1 MKSHQLYSILKS
13 KSQNSILIRMIFS
26 YFISYSFF
34 PFLYDTLLSGWP
46 LTSCYTTV
54 PGRTWSMSSSSSTTI
69 NTFALIFSLIRI
81 QFAPSSYSHQV
92 TDHRHQLDSK
102 LASLLRMVV
111 EDTTRTKQGLDSLYR
126 RLVTLLVL
134 RLVLSAI
141 KICKSNPNYELEGQG
156 LATPRTPPSLLKPT
170 HRWQPSSR

>member
-1 MKSHQLYSILKS
+1 
-13 KSQNSILIRMIFS
+13 
-26 YFISYSFF
+26 
-34 PFLYDTLLSGWP
+34 
-46 LTSCYTTV
+46 
-54 PGRTWSMSSSSSTTI
+54 MSSSSSTTI

-81 QFAPSSYSHQV
+81 PFTPSLYSHQV

-134 RLVLSAI
+134 RLVLLAI
-141 KICKSNPNYELEGQG
+141 SHQNLQI
-156 LATPRTPPSLLKPT
+156 
-170 HRWQPSSR
+170 